1 MMQMNYVPDV
11 TRYDETP
18 FRRSGRS
25 GIVLP
30 PVSLGL
36 WQNFGGV
43 NVFETG
49 RAVIRRAFDR
59 GVTHFDLAN
68 NYGPPYGSAEDNFG
82 EILRKDFRSHRN
94 ELLISTKA
102 GWDMWPGPYGAGG
115 SRKHVLASL
124 DESLSRMGLEYVDI
138 FYSHRPT
145 MDVPLEETMG
155 ALVQAVRQGKALYV
169 GISSYS
175 PERTREAAQILKS
188 EGVPLLIHQPSYSML
203 NRWVEKELLATL
215 EELGVG
221 CIAFSPLAQG
231 LLTNK
236 YLNGVPQTSR
246 AKDGLWFQ
254 KEFLS
259 EDNLKRVRALNEIA
273 SGRGQSLAQMAIAWV
288 LRDKRVT
295 SALIGA
301 RNVEQ
306 LDNSLDALK
315 QLEFTDTE
323 LKEIDRYAQEGS
335 IDLWRDAREE
345 AA

>member
-1 MMQMNYVPDV
+1 MTYVPDEG
-11 TRYDETP
+11 RYDGAE
-18 FRRSGRS
+18 FRRCGRS

-43 NVFETG
+43 DVFETG
-49 RAVIRRAFDR
+49 RTVIRRAFDR

-68 NYGPPYGSAEDNFG
+68 NYGPPYGSAEENFG
-82 EILRKDFRSHRN
+82 QILRKDFRDHRN
-94 ELLISTKA
+94 ELLISSKA
-102 GWDMWPGPYGAGG
+102 GWDMWPGPYGVGG
-115 SRKHVLASL
+115 SRKYLLASL
-124 DESLSRMGLEYVDI
+124 EESLGRMGLEYVDI

-145 MDVPLEETMG
+145 LDVPLEETMG

-175 PERTREAAQILKS
+175 PERTREAAQILKR

-203 NRWVEKELLATL
+203 NRWVERELLGTL

-236 YLNGVPQTSR
+236 YLNGIPENSR
-246 AKDGLWFQ
+246 AKAEGSFQ
-254 KEFLS
+254 KDFLS
-259 EDNLKRVRALNEIA
+259 KENLRRVRALHEIA
-273 SGRGQSLAQMAIAWV
+273 SGRGQTLAQLAIAWV
-288 LRDKRVT
+288 LRDKRIT

-301 RNVEQ
+301 RSVEQ
-306 LDNSLDALK
+306 LDNSLDAVKKL
-315 QLEFTDTE
+315 QFTDSE
-323 LKEIDRYAQEGS
+323 LNEIDHYAQEGA
-335 IDLWRDAREE
+335 IDLWRDAREGT
-345 AA
+345 A

>member
-1 MMQMNYVPDV
+1 MTYLPDV
-11 TRYDETP
+11 KRYDGAE

-36 WQNFGGV
+36 WQNFG
-43 NVFETG
+43 
-49 RAVIRRAFDR
+49 D
-59 GVTHFDLAN
+59 
-68 NYGPPYGSAEDNFG
+68 
-82 EILRKDFRSHRN
+82 HRN
-94 ELLISTKA
+94 ELLISSKA
-102 GWDMWPGPYGAGG
+102 GWDMWPGPYGIGG
-115 SRKHVLASL
+115 SRKYLLASL
-124 DESLSRMGLEYVDI
+124 DESLERMGLDYVDI

-155 ALVQAVRQGKALYV
+155 ALAQAVRQGKALYV

-175 PERTREAAQILKS
+175 PERTREAARILKS

-203 NRWVEKELLATL
+203 NRWVEEELLGTL

-231 LLTNK
+231 LLTEK
-236 YLNGVPQTSR
+236 YLYGIPENSR

-259 EDNLKRVRALNEIA
+259 EDNLARVRGLHEIA
-273 SGRGQSLAQMAIAWV
+273 SGRGQTLAQMAIAWV
-288 LRDKRVT
+288 LRDERVT
-295 SALIGA
+295 SALVGA

-315 QLEFTDTE
+315 KLAFTDSE
-323 LKEIDRYAQEGS
+323 LNDIDRYAQEGE
-335 IDLWRDAREE
+335 IDLWRSAREG

>member
-1 MMQMNYVPDV
+1 
-11 TRYDETP
+11 
-18 FRRSGRS
+18 
-25 GIVLP
+25 
-30 PVSLGL
+30 
-36 WQNFGGV
+36 
-43 NVFETG
+43 
-49 RAVIRRAFDR
+49 
-59 GVTHFDLAN
+59 
-68 NYGPPYGSAEDNFG
+68 
-82 EILRKDFRSHRN
+82 
-94 ELLISTKA
+94 
-102 GWDMWPGPYGAGG
+102 
-115 SRKHVLASL
+115 
-124 DESLSRMGLEYVDI
+124 MGLEYVDI

-175 PERTREAAQILKS
+175 PERTREAAQILKN

-203 NRWVEKELLATL
+203 NRWVENELLGTL

-236 YLNGVPQTSR
+236 YLNGVPENSR
-246 AKDGLWFQ
+246 AKAEGSFQ
-254 KEFLS
+254 KDFLS
-259 EDNLKRVRALNEIA
+259 EENLRRVRALNEVA
-273 SGRGQSLAQMAIAWV
+273 SGRGQTLAQMAIAWV

-306 LDNSLDALK
+306 LDNSLDAIRKL
-315 QLEFTDTE
+315 QFTDAE
-323 LKEIDRYAQEGS
+323 LSEIDRYAQEGT
-335 IDLWRDAREE
+335 IDLWRNAREG

>member
-1 MMQMNYVPDV
+1 MSYIPDAK
-11 TRYDETP
+11 RYDGAMFEKC
-18 FRRSGRS
+18 GRS

-30 PVSLGL
+30 RISLGL
-36 WQNFGGV
+36 WQNFGGD

-49 RAVIRRAFDR
+49 RAVVRRAFDR

-68 NYGPPYGSAEDNFG
+68 NYGPPYGSAEENFG
-82 EILRKDFRSHRN
+82 EILRKDFSSHRN

-102 GWDMWPGPYGAGG
+102 GWDMWPGPYGVSG
-115 SRKHVLASL
+115 SRKYLLASL
-124 DESLSRMGLEYVDI
+124 DESLARMGLEYVDI

-145 MDVPLEETMG
+145 MDVPLEETMS
-155 ALVQAVRQGKALYV
+155 ALAQAVRQGKALYA
-169 GISSYS
+169 GISSYG

-188 EGVPLLIHQPSYSML
+188 EGVPLLVHQPSYSML
-203 NRWVEKELLATL
+203 NRWVENELLGTL

-221 CIAFSPLAQG
+221 CIAFSALAQG

-236 YLNGVPQTSR
+236 YLNGVPESSR
-246 AKDGLWFQ
+246 ANDGLSFQ

-259 EDNLKRVRALNEIA
+259 EENLKRVRALNEIA
-273 SGRGQSLAQMAIAWV
+273 HGRGQSLAQMAIAWV

-315 QLEFTDTE
+315 QLQFTDAE
-323 LKEIDRYAQEGS
+323 LNEIDRYAQEGS
-335 IDLWRDAREE
+335 IDLWKDAREG